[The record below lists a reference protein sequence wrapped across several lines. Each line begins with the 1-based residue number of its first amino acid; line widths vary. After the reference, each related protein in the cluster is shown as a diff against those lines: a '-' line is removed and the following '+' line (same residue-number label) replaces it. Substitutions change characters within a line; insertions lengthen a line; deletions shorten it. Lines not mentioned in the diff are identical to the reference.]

1 MISFFEE
8 LFCNADPAATFT
20 VANGFSAKIH
30 SNSYPCIVN
39 YYGKNDEDL
48 TKNEED
54 LTKNEEDLTKNEEVL
69 TKNEED
75 LTKNIEYF
83 DKFLAPTKLP
93 IIYRVPYTY
102 KSLDLALKSTHHTEN
117 KKYIVKI
124 KNIDAMRRELFSFA
138 DFTSNGVHIEKTL
151 QTFWL
156 KAYSEFK
163 QMKTEDSTIFMQ
175 NMNTAYN
182 TFVYFTLMIEDEPFG
197 LAYIMLER
205 AHVVI
210 IDIVINEK
218 RRGNSYGYRLLMSI
232 LTYALREGAERA
244 LAQIHENNKSAIRL
258 FDKIGFED
266 GYYFLNRMKEQY
278 DNE

>member
-1 MISFFEE
+1 M
-8 LFCNADPAATFT
+8 
-20 VANGFSAKIH
+20 
-30 SNSYPCIVN
+30 
-39 YYGKNDEDL
+39 
-48 TKNEED
+48 
-54 LTKNEEDLTKNEEVL
+54 
-69 TKNEED
+69 
-75 LTKNIEYF
+75 
-83 DKFLAPTKLP
+83 
-93 IIYRVPYTY
+93 PYTY

>member
-30 SNSYPCIVN
+30 SNLYPCIVN

-48 TKNEED
+48 NKNI
-54 LTKNEEDLTKNEEVL
+54 KY
-69 TKNEED
+69 

-102 KSLDLALKSTHHTEN
+102 KSLDLALQSTRHTKN
-117 KKYIVKI
+117 QKYIVKF

-138 DFTSNGVHIEKTL
+138 DFTSDGIHIEETL
-151 QTFWL
+151 KTFWL
-156 KAYSEFK
+156 KAYGKFK
-163 QMKTEDSTIFMQ
+163 QMETEDSTIFMQ

-182 TFVYFTLMIEDEPFG
+182 KFIYFTLMVEDEPFG
-197 LAYIMLER
+197 FAYIMLER

-210 IDIVINEK
+210 IDIVINEN
-218 RRGNSYGYRLLMSI
+218 RRGHSYGYRLLMSI
-232 LTYALREGAERA
+232 LTYALKEGAVGA
-244 LAQIHENNKSAIRL
+244 LAQIDENNKSAIRL
-258 FDKIGFED
+258 FNKIGFED
-266 GYYFLNRMKEQY
+266 GYYFLNKMKEQY
-278 DNE
+278 